1 MVSNQKKKIGEK
13 KWKKNTCLKLRFWTI
28 SSPYKKCATEKR
40 TYKETKGATFKSL
53 FSSGQYSF
61 CSVLRYGLPA
71 DFQAM
76 VLLPKN
82 KAQKK
87 LRDALN
93 KTYAHLEP
101 AGLSG
106 LDHSE
111 YYPYVYH
118 KINIDMYGK
127 SGFST

>member
-1 MVSNQKKKIGEK
+1 MDKALG
-13 KWKKNTCLKLRFWTI
+13 C
-28 SSPYKKCATEKR
+28 
-40 TYKETKGATFKSL
+40 KGATLNRFCCQCSL
-53 FSSGQYSF
+53 INHP
-61 CSVLRYGLPA
+61 VLILRYGLPA

-127 SGFST
+127 SGFSM

>member
-1 MVSNQKKKIGEK
+1 M
-13 KWKKNTCLKLRFWTI
+13 
-28 SSPYKKCATEKR
+28 
-40 TYKETKGATFKSL
+40 
-53 FSSGQYSF
+53 
-61 CSVLRYGLPA
+61 LRYGLPA

-76 VLLPKN
+76 VLLPKD
-82 KAQKK
+82 KKQKR

-118 KINIDMYGK
+118 KINIDMFGK
-127 SGFST
+127 SGHRM